1 MGGRREEE
9 EGRRVGWIAGLGC
22 RSSKMLAIDFHNEG
36 HSLCSFKDFFR
47 FCQSCF
53 KWKPWTTMVGTPSKL
68 AIDEKNVRN
77 LITNVCDRRSLD
89 VTLDVCDRRSL
100 DVYVIAH

>member
-1 MGGRREEE
+1 
-9 EGRRVGWIAGLGC
+9 
-22 RSSKMLAIDFHNEG
+22 
-36 HSLCSFKDFFR
+36 
-47 FCQSCF
+47 
-53 KWKPWTTMVGTPSKL
+53 MVGTPSKL

-100 DVYVIAH
+100 DVYVIAHYQLINFNDNLLKFKYAPSTGMCGRMPRRPQLS